1 MPFRTTVISPEARQ
15 ALQKM
20 GTNIRKAR
28 LRNNIS
34 MNSLAKQAQI
44 SMDTLSSIEK
54 GSSKVSMGAYAS
66 VLTVLGLEKD
76 FEQVAYDEEGRKEY
90 WEHNCLPRK
99 RASRGR

>member
-1 MPFRTTVISPEARQ
+1 MPIKIVNISPEAQQ

-34 MNSLAKQAQI
+34 MNSLAKQAQM
-44 SMDTLSSIEK
+44 SMDTLNAIEK
-54 GSSKVSMGAYAS
+54 GSPRVSIGAYAS

-76 FEQVAYDEEGRKEY
+76 FEAVAYDEAGRKAY